1 MDEKSEVYVEKLL
14 STKPPST
21 SKKCKFLASVLK
33 DALAKCHSSRGNVS
47 VSSPEAEEAASVFDE
62 EEEVFVSEI
71 ISKYMEL
78 KLKRKATVSWAL
90 SPEAEELTV
99 TPKAVQRHGSYGDER
114 GELFSAGSR
123 LSRCSS
129 ATSFD
134 AFVSVKTRF
143 SRSSSMNKID
153 FQDFSRQSVFL
164 DLLHC
169 EGWPFG
175 LCRKALLLPPPL
187 KSPSDSWSWK
197 KSGRIVKVDG

>member
-1 MDEKSEVYVEKLL
+1 MTVFYQEE
-14 STKPPST
+14 PPNT
-21 SKKCKFLASVLK
+21 SKKCKFLASALK
-33 DALAKCHSSRGNVS
+33 DAFAKCHSSRGNVS
-47 VSSPEAEEAASVFDE
+47 VSSPEPEEVATGFDE

-78 KLKRKATVSWAL
+78 KLKRKATVTWAL
-90 SPEAEELTV
+90 SPEAGELMV
-99 TPKAVQRHGSYGDER
+99 TPKAVERHGSCGDEQE
-114 GELFSAGSR
+114 ELFSAGSR

-143 SRSSSMNKID
+143 SRSSSLNKID
-153 FQDFSRQSVFL
+153 FQDFSRRSIIL
-164 DLLHC
+164 ELLHC

-197 KSGRIVKVDG
+197 KSGRIVKIDG

>member
-1 MDEKSEVYVEKLL
+1 MTVFYQEQ
-14 STKPPST
+14 PPNT

-33 DALAKCHSSRGNVS
+33 DAFAKCHSYGGNIS
-47 VSSPEAEEAASVFDE
+47 VSSPEAEEPASFFDE

-71 ISKYMEL
+71 ISKYVES
-78 KLKRKATVSWAL
+78 KLKRKSTVRWGL
-90 SPEAEELTV
+90 SPEAEELMV
-99 TPKAVQRHGSYGDER
+99 TPKAVQRHGCCGDER
-114 GELFSAGSR
+114 EELFSAASR

-134 AFVSVKTRF
+134 EFVSVKTRF
-143 SRSSSMNKID
+143 SRSSSLNKID
-153 FQDFSRQSVFL
+153 FQDFSRRSVIL

-187 KSPSDSWSWK
+187 KSPADSWSWK
-197 KSGRIVKVDG
+197 KSGRIVKIDG